1 MDVPSITCVIVDD
14 ELSAITTLEK
24 MLREHSWINISDT
37 ISDSKEAV
45 NKILELKPDL
55 VFLDIQMPEK
65 TGFEIV
71 SELFSNNFK
80 PDFIFVTAFDKF
92 AIEAIRHA
100 AFDYLLKPVDP
111 LELHKALMRYA
122 IKFKTE
128 NHENNIQSLV
138 ENTILKHKIKLSTA
152 GGFTLI
158 DVEEILY
165 IQADWNYAEI
175 FLCNGKSEL
184 VTMNLGS
191 LEKSLPQSHF
201 YRISRSIILN
211 LAYLSKVSRV
221 KRMALLTKD
230 GKEYSFKI
238 PFLNIR
244 KLEHFLSGSKSI
256 N

>member
-1 MDVPSITCVIVDD
+1 MDVPSINCVIVDD
-14 ELSAITTLEK
+14 ELSAINSLET
-24 MLREHSWINISDT
+24 MLREHSWIKIAGT

-55 VFLDIQMPEK
+55 VFMDIQMPEK

-71 SELFSNNFK
+71 SELFSNDFK

-100 AFDYLLKPVDP
+100 AFDYLLKPIAP
-111 LELHKALMRYA
+111 LEFNKALMRYTL
-122 IKFKTE
+122 KLNTE
-128 NHENNIQSLV
+128 NHVKNIQSLI

-175 FLCNGKSEL
+175 FF
-184 VTMNLGS
+184 VTA
-191 LEKSLPQSHF
+191 
-201 YRISRSIILN
+201 ILN
-211 LAYLSKVSRV
+211 W
-221 KRMALLTKD
+221 
-230 GKEYSFKI
+230 
-238 PFLNIR
+238 
-244 KLEHFLSGSKSI
+244 
-256 N
+256 